1 MSVQSSFLSRLSRNQ
16 AGNALAI
23 VAASIIPVVGM
34 LGGGLDMAR
43 IYLVRSRMQ
52 QACDA
57 SVLAGRKSM
66 VGLTWNRSTDE
77 AQARRF
83 FQTNFPDGSLGTSPV
98 DLNYAVDDLGNVTAN
113 ASTVLPMTLMHV
125 LGFDSKA
132 VAVTCR
138 AELQL
143 PNTDVMFVLDTTGSM
158 ADTNPG
164 DSTSKIVSLRTAVQN
179 FYQTLE
185 NARTSGSVI
194 RYGFVPYSESVNVGM
209 LLKRDWM
216 VDEWTYQSRR
226 PNGPPETGTA
236 SSTSNETVTY
246 TPWVHPDGK
255 GKAES
260 IKSYLPL
267 EACVAPANNF
277 TNSSKVTDTRTGT
290 DSDGNPKTEKDWE
303 RVTNGSQYKTE
314 VKNGQ
319 CILTETKY
327 TDYITTQTETR
338 IKKTTTSTWTYT
350 NYYWDYGPIKYD
362 VRALKGNLATGLM
375 AGGSITVPVN
385 NNFQNRTITWNGC
398 IEERDTVTGTN
409 YANARD
415 MDIDAVPTTDP
426 ATRWRPALPQLVFAR
441 TSMTSYNVAP
451 VIRTT
456 SNWQNVGDYMSGSYA
471 VCPYRASRL
480 QTRTATEISNYLT
493 NLTPAGKT
501 YHDIGLIWGGR
512 LISPTGIFAEDNSVA
527 TNGGS
532 ISRHMIFM
540 TDGQTD
546 TEVNHYDAYGFP
558 GLDRRRSAG
567 LQTKEQQDATV
578 ADRTAAICTAIKG
591 KGITLW
597 VIAFGTSLN
606 TLLSNCAS
614 PGRAYQANNTAEL
627 NARFAEIATQ
637 IAQLRITD

>member
-1 MSVQSSFLSRLSRNQ
+1 MSVRSSFLSRLRRNQ

-66 VGLTWNRSTDE
+66 VGLTWNRGTDE

-83 FQTNFPDGSLGTSPV
+83 FQTNFPNGSLGTSAV

-125 LGFDSKA
+125 LGFDSKS

-164 DSTSKIVSLRTAVQN
+164 DTTSKIVSLRSAVQN

-226 PNGPPETGTA
+226 PNGTDQVTNT
-236 SSTSNETVTY
+236 STTTRKKTNGPVTKVSGSVQ
-246 TPWVHPDGK
+246 T
-255 GKAES
+255 
-260 IKSYLPL
+260 IKSNLPL
-267 EACVAPANNF
+267 EACNAPPN
-277 TNSSKVTDTRTGT
+277 TLKTTQVITDTRSSAYPGGGT
-290 DSDGNPKTEKDWE
+290 QYENDYQRT
-303 RVTNGSQYKTE
+303 RNGSSYS
-314 VKNGQ
+314 VSAANGQ
-319 CILTETKY
+319 CVLTETRYDNYVDKW
-327 TDYITTQTETR
+327 TETD
-338 IKKTTTSTWTYT
+338 IPYESSTTSTSTRYF
-350 NYYWDYGPIKYD
+350 WDYGPITYN
-362 VRALKGNLATGLM
+362 VSGLKGTLATGLM
-375 AGGSITVPVN
+375 AGGTITAPIN
-385 NNFQNRTITWNGC
+385 NNHQNRTITWNGC
-398 IEERDTVTGTN
+398 IEERDTVSGTN

-426 ATRWRPALPQLVFAR
+426 GTRWRPALAQLVFAR
-441 TSMTSYNVAP
+441 TSMTSYTVAP
-451 VIRTT
+451 VIKNT

-471 VCPYRASRL
+471 VCPYSASKL
-480 QTRTATEISNYLT
+480 KTRTSTELSNYLSS
-493 NLTPAGKT
+493 LTPNGKT

-512 LISPTGIFAEDNSVA
+512 LISPTGLFAAENSVA
-527 TNGGS
+527 ANGGS

-540 TDGQTD
+540 TDGETD

-558 GLDRRRSAG
+558 GLDRRRSTG
-567 LQTKEQQDATV
+567 LQTKEQQNATV

-591 KGITLW
+591 KGITLCD
-597 VIAFGTSLN
+597 IAFVTSLN
-606 TLLSNCAS
+606 TLLSDCAS

-637 IAQLRITD
+637 IAHLRITD